1 MRTKSNFIKKWAKS
15 GGNRRGENHILKPRD
30 KRKYTLKDIP
40 NLEADQ
46 VNVIGI
52 IGSQDAGQR
61 KTICTVDELEQQ
73 EQPYIWLQQQIEKF
87 EAYGTAPVSK
97 RAGAPIDAFSLPL
110 SNLIRRFKTDHVSK
124 LRSAKDYEYAL
135 GLWDKEIGDLPVDQ
149 VHATHIE
156 KFKNDLLNRAP
167 SVGTSGNKK
176 LTNKSVRNYLSIL
189 SSAFNF
195 GQKLGVELVKPGN
208 NPVMLID
215 WPEIKGEHDNKRS
228 EVLLRGSDELAALV
242 EQLNLSE
249 SRDLKDFVLFC
260 LITGVRQS
268 EAYGLTW
275 ANVDL
280 EHGYVHL
287 NQALRRNVVE
297 GVDKDGNFI
306 YVKNENGGK
315 RIITKGLKNNS
326 DKRVI
331 HLDQFPSVRKLLVS
345 RKAAAAE
352 RQIAGGITEE
362 RVFPQDIKKAWNK
375 VLKRAGLRKEGAGN
389 KTDDL
394 VFHTLRHSAATWQ
407 VQDGI
412 PLFQVSHFL
421 GHKNLQSVSRY
432 AHYDPSQAE
441 AGARTAEAGVAAAFG
456 AI

>member
-1 MRTKSNFIKKWAKS
+1 MKTKSNFIKKWAKA
-15 GGNRRGENHILKPRD
+15 GGNQRGENFQLKPVD
-30 KRKYTLKDIP
+30 KRIHTVKDIP
-40 NLEADQ
+40 NLQADQ
-46 VNVIGI
+46 VKVIAIVG
-52 IGSQDAGQR
+52 GHNGQR
-61 KTICTVDELEQQ
+61 KTLSTVAELEQQ

-87 EAYGTAPVSK
+87 EANRTAPASK
-97 RAGAPIDAFSLPL
+97 RAAAPIDAFSLPL

-124 LRSAKDYEYAL
+124 LRSARDYEYAL
-135 GLWDKEIGDLPVDQ
+135 GLWDAEIGHLPVDQ
-149 VHATHIE
+149 VKATHIE

-195 GQKLGVELVKPGN
+195 GQKLGVELVRPGN
-208 NPVMLID
+208 NPVKLID
-215 WPEIKGEHDNKRS
+215 WPEIKGEHDNKRT
-228 EVLLRGSDELAALV
+228 EVLLRGSDELTSLV

-275 ANVDL
+275 ENVDL

-297 GVDKDGNFI
+297 GVDEDGNFI
-306 YVKNENGGK
+306 YAKNENGGK
-315 RIITKGLKNNS
+315 RVITKGLKNNS

-331 HLDQFPSVRKLLVS
+331 HLDQFPSVKKLLVS

-352 RQIAGGITEE
+352 RQIAGGEAE
-362 RVFPQDIKKAWNK
+362 DRVFPQDIKKAWNK
-375 VLKRAGLRKEGAGN
+375 VLKRAGLRKDGAGN

-432 AHYDPSQAE
+432 AHFDPSQAE
-441 AGARTAEAGVAAAFG
+441 AGARTAEAGVTAAFG

>member
-1 MRTKSNFIKKWAKS
+1 MKTKSQFIKNWVKK
-15 GGNRRGENHILKPRD
+15 GGNLKGDEWNLVPV
-30 KRKYTLKDIP
+30 KKSKFSSKDIQ
-40 NLEADQ
+40 NLQADE
-46 VNVIGI
+46 VNIIAV
-52 IGSQDAGQR
+52 IGSQRDGR
-61 KTICTVDELEQQ
+61 RVKLGTIAELEQQ
-73 EQPYIWLQQQIEKF
+73 ESKQLWLHQRIE
-87 EAYGTAPVSK
+87 EAKKNIKPVASK
-97 RAGAPIDAFSLPL
+97 AVSAPIDAFSLPL

-124 LRSAKDYEYAL
+124 LRSARDYEYAL
-135 GLWDKEIGDLPVDQ
+135 GLWDAEIGHLPVDQ

-195 GQKLGVELVKPGN
+195 GQKLGVELVRPGN
-208 NPVMLID
+208 NPVKLID
-215 WPEIKGEHDNKRS
+215 WPEIKGEHDNKRT

-249 SRDLKDFVLFC
+249 SRDLKDFVLFA

-275 ANVDL
+275 DNVDL
-280 EHGYVHL
+280 DHGYVHL
-287 NQALRRNVVE
+287 SQALRRNVVE
-297 GVDKDGNFI
+297 GVDEDGNFI
-306 YVKNENGGK
+306 YAKNEHGGK
-315 RIITKGLKNNS
+315 RVITKGLKNNS

-352 RQIAGGITEE
+352 RQLAGGKAED

-432 AHYDPSQAE
+432 AHFDPSQAE
-441 AGARTAEAGVAAAFG
+441 AGARTAEAGVTAAFG

>member
-1 MRTKSNFIKKWAKS
+1 MKTKSQFIKNWVKK
-15 GGNRRGENHILKPRD
+15 GGNLKGDVWILLPKNKRQHKISDIKNLQSDEVNIVAQFGSWRD
-30 KRKYTLKDIP
+30 
-40 NLEADQ
+40 
-46 VNVIGI
+46 
-52 IGSQDAGQR
+52 GQIV
-61 KTICTVDELEQQ
+61 KISTVAELEQQ
-73 EQPYIWLQQQIEKF
+73 ESKQLWLHQQIE
-87 EAYGTAPVSK
+87 EAKKNLKPVASK
-97 RAGAPIDAFSLPL
+97 KAAAAVDRFSLPL

-124 LRSAKDYEYAL
+124 LRSARDYEYAL
-135 GLWDKEIGDLPVDQ
+135 GLWDAEIGHLPVDQ

-195 GQKLGVELVKPGN
+195 GQKLGVELVRPGN
-208 NPVMLID
+208 NPVKLID
-215 WPEIKGEHDNKRS
+215 WPEIKGEHDNKRT

-249 SRDLKDFVLFC
+249 SRDLKDFVLFA

-275 ANVDL
+275 DNVDL
-280 EHGYVHL
+280 DHGYVHL
-287 NQALRRNVVE
+287 SQALRRNVVE
-297 GVDKDGNFI
+297 GVDEDGNFI
-306 YVKNENGGK
+306 YAKNEHGGK
-315 RIITKGLKNNS
+315 RVITKGLKNNS

-352 RQIAGGITEE
+352 RQLAGGKAED

-432 AHYDPSQAE
+432 AHFDPSQAE
-441 AGARTAEAGVAAAFG
+441 AGARTAEAGVTAAFG